1 MLYLFLTM
9 GDNQSGRSLAVRERT
24 GFTLIELMVSMAVLS
39 LLGVLI
45 LTMVQSVS
53 SATKRARD
61 QVESYQGAR
70 AGFEALTRTIAQAT
84 LNTYWDYYD
93 SAGKPANDGA
103 YSGTPARYGRQ
114 SELHFRSG
122 PTKDLFGAANDG
134 LKRPTGAVFFQV
146 PAGFSSNSTLE
157 PLTNILNAVGF
168 FLEFGSDENLRPDF
182 LAGLTDIPLRYRYRL
197 MQMQQPSENLQ
208 IYTPDATAVR
218 TKWFTD
224 PLGFTAAVAEKDTL
238 SVLAENVIA
247 LVIIPK
253 LSSTEDP
260 SGAALVKT
268 LLPDYNYDSRT
279 ETHYSATP
287 ASGSPITG
295 TTLHQLPPLV
305 EVIMVV
311 IDESSAQRLAATNG
325 TNPPDFGQ
333 GGLFQDLSSSTM
345 DKDLA
350 TLEKNLTAQSVNY
363 RVYRT
368 VVGIRGAKWSND

>member
-1 MLYLFLTM
+1 M
-9 GDNQSGRSLAVRERT
+9 GDKQSGRGLVVRERT

-93 SAGKPANDGA
+93 STGKPANDGA
-103 YSGTPARYGRQ
+103 YNGTPYKYGRQ

-122 PTKDLFGAANDG
+122 PTKDLFKAATDDPNG
-134 LKRPTGAVFFQV
+134 LKRPTGAVFFQL

-182 LAGLTDIPLRYRYRL
+182 LAGQTDIPFRYRYRL

-208 IYTPDATAVR
+208 IYTPDATTGR
-218 TKWFTD
+218 TMWFTD
-224 PLGFTAAVAEKDTL
+224 PLGFTATVAEKDRPL

-253 LSSTEDP
+253 LSLKEDP
-260 SGAALVKT
+260 TGAALVQT
-268 LLPDYNYDSRT
+268 DYNYDSRSAKAF
-279 ETHYSATP
+279 SATP
-287 ASGSPITG
+287 ASGPGISG

-311 IDESSAQRLAATNG
+311 IDESSAQKLAAANG
-325 TNPPDFGQ
+325 SNPPDFGQ
-333 GGLFQDLSSSTM
+333 GGLFQNLSSSS
-345 DKDLA
+345 DVDADLT
-350 TLEKNLTAQSVNY
+350 TLEKNLTDQSVNY
-363 RVYRT
+363 RIYRT

>member
-1 MLYLFLTM
+1 MSCSFLTM
-9 GDNQSGRSLAVRERT
+9 DDKQSRRRLARKGHRA
-24 GFTLIELMVSMAVLS
+24 FTLIELLVSMTLLL
-39 LLGVLI
+39 LLGVLVS
-45 LTMVQSVS
+45 TMVQTVS
-53 SATKRARD
+53 SMTRRTRD

-70 AGFEALTRTIAQAT
+70 AGFEALTRTISQAT

-93 SAGKPANDGA
+93 SDGKPANDSA
-103 YSGTPARYGRQ
+103 YSGTPAKYGRQ

-122 PTKDLFGAANDG
+122 PTKDLFGAANDA
-134 LKRPTGAVFFQV
+134 LKRPTGALFFQV

-182 LAGLTDIPLRYRYRL
+182 LAGLTNIPLRYRYRL
-197 MQMQQPSENLQ
+197 MQMQQPSENLE
-208 IYTPDATAVR
+208 IYTPDATTAR

-224 PLGFTAAVAEKDTL
+224 PLGFTAGVAEKDRPV

-260 SGAALVKT
+260 SGAALVRT
-268 LLPDYNYDSRT
+268 NYHYDSRSAKAF
-279 ETHYSATP
+279 SATP
-287 ASGSPITG
+287 ASGGPISG

-305 EVIMVV
+305 EAIMVV
-311 IDESSAQRLAATNG
+311 IDESSAQRLAAANG
-325 TNPPDFGQ
+325 ANPPNFGQ
-333 GGLFQDLSSSTM
+333 GDLFQTLSSSS
-345 DKDLA
+345 DVDADLA
-350 TLEKNLTAQSVNY
+350 TLEKNLTAQRVNY